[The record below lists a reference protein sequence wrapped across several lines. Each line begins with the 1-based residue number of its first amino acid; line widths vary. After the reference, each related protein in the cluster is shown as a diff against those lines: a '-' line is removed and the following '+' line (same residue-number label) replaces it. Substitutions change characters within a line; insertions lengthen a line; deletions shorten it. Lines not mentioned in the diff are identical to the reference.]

1 MRRFFCTT
9 IPEVGGDFWLDG
21 DEACH
26 AVKVLRLGA
35 GTRVEALDGHGVI
48 AEAVVTA
55 VNRERREERLGCR
68 VEARR
73 VWAPAVN
80 PVHLLVGPPRAKL
93 MGQVV
98 RQATELGVWRLT
110 PVLCAYS
117 VARPDAAGGGL
128 GHWRGE
134 ALAAIKQSGNPFL
147 PQLDE
152 PMSFADAVAA
162 VPGPGIFGAPVS
174 AGGGRAFNFPAAGT
188 VLPVWI
194 GPEGGF
200 NEEETAALQ
209 AGGHCPLALGRW
221 VLRVETAVTAILGH
235 LNGLAGIK
243 AGHCHADHG
252 PSH

>member
-9 IPEVGGDFWLDG
+9 IPEAGGDLWLDG
-21 DEACH
+21 DEAGH

-35 GTRVEALDGHGVI
+35 GARIEVLDGHGVT

-55 VNRERREERLGCR
+55 VSRERREARLGCR

-73 VWAPAVN
+73 VWAPA
-80 PVHLLVGPPRAKL
+80 PHPIHLLVAPPRAKL

-117 VARPDAAGGGL
+117 VARPDAEGGGL
-128 GHWRGE
+128 THWRGE
-134 ALAAIKQSGNPFL
+134 ALAAVKQSGNPFL

-152 PMSFADAVAA
+152 PLTFAEALAVAA
-162 VPGPGIFGAPVS
+162 GPGIFGAPVT
-174 AGGGRAFNFPAAGT
+174 AGGGSSFSFPAAAA

-200 NEEETAALQ
+200 NEAETAALLA
-209 AGGHCPLALGRW
+209 AGHRPLALGRW
-221 VLRVETAVTAILGH
+221 VLRVETAVAAILGH
-235 LNGLAGIK
+235 LNGLAGSREA
-243 AGHCHADHG
+243 AGTSDVAC
-252 PSH
+252 